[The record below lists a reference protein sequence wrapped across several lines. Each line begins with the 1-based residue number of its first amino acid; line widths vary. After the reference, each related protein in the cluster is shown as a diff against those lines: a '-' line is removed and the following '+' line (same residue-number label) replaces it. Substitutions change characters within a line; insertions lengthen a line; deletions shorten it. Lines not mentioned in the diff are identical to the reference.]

1 MIAFLRGKPLHFGSQ
16 NVILDVQGVGY
27 EIQLSERYRLQLQSE
42 SQSEVTILTWLAHRE
57 DSMELFG
64 FESRQEKE
72 LFLLLNKV
80 SGVGLRTALA
90 IVSALNVAEIVGAI
104 AGNQPKVLSRA
115 PGIGQKTAQR
125 IILEL
130 REKLAKLY
138 PNVPVA
144 LTEGPL
150 EPGVQEE
157 VEMTLLALGYGPD
170 EIARAWGLLPPS
182 AQISDADQVIRFLLT
197 QLGA

>member
-1 MIAFLRGKPLHFGSQ
+1 MIASLRGKPSHFGDQS
-16 NVILDVQGVGY
+16 VVLDVQGVGY
-27 EIQLSERYRLQLQSE
+27 EIHLSERYREQLQRTNAD
-42 SQSEVTILTWLAHRE
+42 EVTILTWLAHRE

-72 LFLLLNKV
+72 LFLLLNRV

-90 IVSALNVAEIVGAI
+90 IVSALPVVEIITAI
-104 AGNQPKVLSRA
+104 AANQPKSLCRA

-138 PNVPVA
+138 PTLPVSI
-144 LTEGPL
+144 TDGPL
-150 EPGVQEE
+150 EPAVQEE

-170 EIARAWGLLPPS
+170 EIARAWSLLPS
-182 AQISDADQVIRFLLT
+182 EAQNQDADEVIRFLLGH
-197 QLGA
+197 LSG

>member
-1 MIAFLRGKPLHFGSQ
+1 MIAFLRGIPSHFGNQS
-16 NVILDVQGVGY
+16 VILDVMGVGY
-27 EIQLSERYRLQLQSE
+27 EIMLSERYRLQLQS
-42 SQSEVTILTWLAHRE
+42 QPQGEVTILTWLAHRE

-90 IVSALNVAEIVGAI
+90 IVSALSVAEIIGAI
-104 AGNQPKVLSRA
+104 AGNQPKVLCRA

-138 PNVPVA
+138 PEVPVA
-144 LTEGPL
+144 ISEGPL

-170 EIARAWGLLPPS
+170 EIARAWGLLPPTT
-182 AQISDADQVIRFLLT
+182 QISDADEVIRFLLT
-197 QLGA
+197 QLGT

>member
-1 MIAFLRGKPLHFGSQ
+1 MIAFLRGKPIHFGSQ
-16 NVILDVQGVGY
+16 SLVLDVMGVGY
-27 EIQLSERYRLQLQSE
+27 EIQLSERYRQQLQSE
-42 SQSEVTILTWLAHRE
+42 KQSEVTILTWLAHRE

-104 AGNQPKVLSRA
+104 AGNQPKVLCRA

-138 PNVPVA
+138 PSVPVA
-144 LTEGPL
+144 ISEGPL
-150 EPGVQEE
+150 EAGVQEE

-170 EIARAWGLLPPS
+170 EIFRAWGLLPPS
-182 AQISDADQVIRFLLT
+182 AQMSDADEVIRFLLT
-197 QLGA
+197 ELGT